1 MEMTSAMRNDCIFCK
16 VIAGALPSSRVY
28 EDEDCLAIM
37 DIGPLRPGHVL
48 VLPRVHCQHLDELP
62 AALRAHVLEVGNRIG
77 VALRRAPMLRC
88 DGVHFVI
95 NDGRAAHQTVPHL
108 HLHVLPRR
116 QGDIAGLLGSLLR
129 RPLHAL
135 LGGVDQNELDRQ
147 AQGIAAQLANSGPG

>member
-1 MEMTSAMRNDCIFCK
+1 METPPATHTSCIFCR
-16 VIAGALPSSRVY
+16 VIAGELPSSRAY

-37 DIGPLRPGHVL
+37 DIAPLRPGHVL
-48 VLPRVHCQHLDELP
+48 VLPKMHRQHLDELP
-62 AALRAHVLEVGNRIG
+62 AGLRAHLLEVGNRIG
-77 VALRRAPMLRC
+77 VALRRAPELRC

-129 RPLHAL
+129 RPLQPV
-135 LGGVDQNELDRQ
+135 LGGADKNELDRKAQ
-147 AQGIAAQLANSGPG
+147 AIAAQLPKSGPA